1 MAGVVVGM
9 IRSLDNA
16 RGVLIIGGTE
26 FWVPESI
33 PLSDLAPGISI
44 TLTYEL
50 TDGKHVATAVR
61 TNPR

>member
-9 IRSLDNA
+9 IRSVDAA
-16 RGVLIIGGTE
+16 RGVLVIGGTE
-26 FWVPESI
+26 FWIPESI
-33 PLSDLAPGISI
+33 SRSDLAPGISV

-61 TNPR
+61 VNPR